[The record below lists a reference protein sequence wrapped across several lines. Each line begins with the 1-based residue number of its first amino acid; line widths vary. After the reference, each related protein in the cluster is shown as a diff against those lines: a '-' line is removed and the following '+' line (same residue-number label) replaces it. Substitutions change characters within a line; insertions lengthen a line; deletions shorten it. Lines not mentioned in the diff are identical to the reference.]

1 MTDLLQWLGQT
12 PPAAFLRS
20 PGMAY
25 PLVSAAHIAA
35 IGLIIGAI
43 GTLDARL
50 LGAFSKRPVAE
61 LGPPLARVA
70 AIGVALAVLT
80 GFLLF
85 SVRPVAYAA
94 NDMLQLKLALIGLG
108 VANALALRFTPW
120 WRTALAGGAIHPVLR
135 MQAAASLL
143 IWLAALLAG
152 RWIGFTM

>member
-1 MTDLLQWLGQT
+1 
-12 PPAAFLRS
+12 
-20 PGMAY
+20 MAY
-25 PLVSAAHIAA
+25 PLISAAHIAA

-50 LGAFSKRPVAE
+50 LGAFPKRPVAE
-61 LGPPLARVA
+61 LGPPLSRVA
-70 AIGVALAVLT
+70 AIGVALATLT

-94 NDMLQLKLALIGLG
+94 NSMLQLKLALIGLG
-108 VANALALRFTPW
+108 VANALSLRFTPW
-120 WRTALAGGAIHPVLR
+120 WPTALAGGAIHPALR
-135 MQAAASLL
+135 VQAAASLL

>member
-1 MTDLLQWLGQT
+1 
-12 PPAAFLRS
+12 
-20 PGMAY
+20 MAY

-50 LGAFSKRPVAE
+50 LGAFAKRPVAA
-61 LGPPLARVA
+61 LGPPLSRVA

-85 SVRPVAYAA
+85 SVRPVAYADNA
-94 NDMLQLKLALIGLG
+94 MLQLKLALVGLG
-108 VANALALRFTPW
+108 VTNALALRFTPW
-120 WRTALAGGAIHPVLR
+120 WRSALAGGAVNPALR
-135 MQAAASLL
+135 MQAAVSLL
-143 IWLAALLAG
+143 IWLSALLAG